1 MGFTVKNPGISTT
14 VQDSGRYGYQA
25 SGVPV
30 SGAMDMYS
38 LNLANILV
46 GNDRNEACLEMLM
59 MGATLEFDSAAVIA
73 ITGAD
78 MKPTVNKKEVPMN
91 EALYIRNGDVLSFS
105 ASDNGNYCYV
115 AFAGGMDI
123 APVMGSRSTYM
134 KAKIGGIDGRK
145 LTTGDKI
152 GLREYHFKLPNMKM
166 RRFVRKNYESEVTL
180 RVVMGPQDDHFTDE
194 GISTFLSAEYTVTS
208 EFDRMGCRLSGEAV
222 ATKNGSDIIS
232 DGICVGAVQV
242 PKHGMP
248 IVMLADRQTAGGYT
262 KIATVISSDLDKLV
276 QCPVGGKVRFKAISV
291 AQSHEIY
298 KAKKAL
304 LDELEAKLTKHY
316 EPRRFIIE
324 VNDKKL
330 EVTLS
335 E

>member
-1 MGFTVKNPGISTT
+1 MGFIVKNPGISTT
-14 VQDSGRYGYQA
+14 IQDAGRYGYQA

-30 SGAMDMYS
+30 SGAMDMFS

-46 GNDRNEACLEMLM
+46 GNNRNEACLEMLM
-59 MGATLEFDSAAVIA
+59 MGATLEFDGPAVIA

-78 MKPTVNKKEVPMN
+78 MKPTVNKKAVPMN
-91 EALYIRNGDVLSFS
+91 EAIIIRNGDVLSFG

-123 APVMGSRSTYM
+123 PLVMGSRSTYM
-134 KAKIGGIDGRK
+134 KAKIGGLDGRK
-145 LTTGDKI
+145 LASGDKI
-152 GLREYHFKLPNMKM
+152 RLCDNIFKLANMKLRHFKRND
-166 RRFVRKNYESEVTL
+166 YASEVAL
-180 RVVMGPQDDHFTDE
+180 RVVPGPQDDHFTEE

-208 EFDRMGCRLSGEAV
+208 EFDRMGCRLSGDAV

-242 PKHGMP
+242 PKHGLP

-276 QCPVGGKVRFKAISV
+276 QCAVGGKVRFKAVSV
-291 AQSHEIY
+291 AESHKIY
-298 KAKKAL
+298 KDKKAV
-304 LDELEAKLTKHY
+304 LDELEAKLTAVY
-316 EPRRFIIE
+316 PPRKFIVE
-324 VNDKKL
+324 VNDMKF
-330 EVTLS
+330 EVELS